1 MQAAF
6 NTGAFTPP
14 LYPAKYTERSIGLMV
29 LNQQHPIAWIFH
41 GVCKTRR
48 KTDHFYDVAYI
59 RPTTSPM
66 GNANGF
72 MLDTE
77 TFNTEEQALAFVLTL
92 VQSSVNEGV
101 QV

>member
-6 NTGAFTPP
+6 STGVFTPP
-14 LYPAKYTERSIGLMV
+14 LSLIPTQSGLVV
-29 LNQQHPIAWIFH
+29 LQQHYPVAWLFSGI
-41 GVCKTRR
+41 CQTRR
-48 KTDHFYDVAYI
+48 KTDRFVDVAYI
-59 RPTTSPM
+59 KPTTSPM
-66 GNANGF
+66 GNPNGF

-77 TFNTEEQALAFVLTL
+77 TFNTQEQALAFVLTL

>member
-14 LYPAKYTERSIGLMV
+14 LSLIPTPSGLVV
-29 LNQQHPIAWIFH
+29 LQQQHPVAWLFSGICH
-41 GVCKTRR
+41 TRR
-48 KTDHFYDVAYI
+48 KTDRFVDVAYI
-59 RPTTSPM
+59 KPTTSPM
-66 GNANGF
+66 GNPNGF

-77 TFNTEEQALAFVLTL
+77 TFNTQEQALAFVLNL
-92 VQSSVNEGV
+92 VQLSVNEGV